1 MNDLITTA
9 SKDTAAVTDLNL
21 NQIAKMLPGK
31 LFGGELVQLDSQINI
46 NSKSSGLEEA
56 LLANMD
62 DLSAVEIDSGDDA
75 P

>member
-1 MNDLITTA
+1 
-9 SKDTAAVTDLNL
+9 
-21 NQIAKMLPGK
+21 MLPGK
-31 LFGGELVQLDSQINI
+31 LFGGELVQLGSQINI

-75 P
+75 PQATQAVQTRDED

>member
-31 LFGGELVQLDSQINI
+31 LFGGELVQLDS
-46 NSKSSGLEEA
+46 
-56 LLANMD
+56 
-62 DLSAVEIDSGDDA
+62 
-75 P
+75 